1 MSTVILSFYKDERRS
16 LKIIHPLHCDLVNME
31 IYSQGCLN
39 QEEIGTKKTHPA
51 KNDYIFI

>member
-16 LKIIHPLHCDLVNME
+16 LKIINPLHCDLVNME